1 MHGADIFTY
10 IFSFFTSRYHGA
22 NRIFILISKREI
34 LFHTHG
40 HDQPESS
47 AIFRSIN
54 NTSAHAGIMIRFTDV
69 FAKQFHAPGQQ
80 RVKTRIEAFIPLHP
94 IAEQILALYNRTDD
108 TQPVFP
114 LGSRDGIWHD
124 IHQLGIIVGIRENL
138 SYHQSRHS
146 FGTLAISAGLS
157 IESIAKMMGHANIST
172 TQGYAQITEQKISED
187 MDRLIR
193 RRARRQGESQSKM

>member
-80 RVKTRIEAFIPLHP
+80 RVKTRNRSKRFCLSCTIQAVKTQHFFFM
-94 IAEQILALYNRTDD
+94 QIQVDKFDDIGCGNLGHSENFLA
-108 TQPVFP
+108 
-114 LGSRDGIWHD
+114 
-124 IHQLGIIVGIRENL
+124 
-138 SYHQSRHS
+138 
-146 FGTLAISAGLS
+146 
-157 IESIAKMMGHANIST
+157 
-172 TQGYAQITEQKISED
+172 
-187 MDRLIR
+187 
-193 RRARRQGESQSKM
+193 